1 MIIAVGLGTGSTA
14 DLSAK
19 ALKLLKEAKNIAT
32 TASWHPLWQE
42 VPNRHLQIWDKWS
55 PSLRSSALSEMQ
67 EDLVLAVAGDPFSD
81 EAYLKSIAGLEIISA
96 PSRLQTLPLPF
107 KWYYSDDYKQPV
119 ETVVLRV
126 YPGKWEELKPALP
139 QDKEVSYEDCLLRGQ
154 AKIGDLTIT
163 DGYILL
169 TEVRKVKPVEQLV
182 NIMHRLRGED
192 GCPWDRIQTFNSLK
206 PYVVEEAYEL
216 WDAIDSED
224 PYLMVEEL
232 GDVLLQVVFHCAI
245 AEEKG
250 LFNLDKV
257 AENISKKMI
266 HRHPHVFSDLKVD
279 SPETVLLN
287 WEKLKKNERGKEDRL
302 SILDGIPKYL
312 PGLTKALKVQ
322 KKAAKVGFD
331 WDEIAPVWD
340 KVYEELEELAQTAS
354 LAEREEE
361 LGDLLFAIVNLARFL
376 KVDPEV
382 ALTKTINKFQKR
394 FRYIEAHANRP
405 LEEMSLAE
413 MDVFWEEAKKEDKQ
427 KR

>member
-1 MIIAVGLGTGSTA
+1 MIIAVGLGTGTTA

-19 ALKLLKEAKNIAT
+19 ALSLIKEAKNIAT
-32 TASWHPLWQE
+32 TASWHPIWQE
-42 VPNRHLQIWDKWS
+42 VSNRNIQKWDKWS
-55 PSLRSSALSEMQ
+55 PSLRSSVLLEPK

-81 EAYLKSIAGLEIISA
+81 EAYLKKIAGLDIISA
-96 PSRLQTLPLPF
+96 PSRLQTLPLPS
-107 KWYYSDDYKQPV
+107 KWYYSDDYKKLG

-126 YPGKWEELKPALP
+126 YPGKWEELKLLLP
-139 QDKEVSYEDCLLRGQ
+139 QDKEVSYEDCLIKGQ

-163 DGYILL
+163 DGYIL
-169 TEVRKVKPVEQLV
+169 VKEELKQKPIEQLV
-182 NIMHRLRGED
+182 NIMQRLRGEG
-192 GCPWDRIQTFNSLK
+192 GCPWDRIQTFSSLK

-279 SPETVLLN
+279 SPEKVLIN
-287 WEKLKKNERGKEDRL
+287 WEKLKKSERGKEDRL

-340 KVYEELEELAQTAS
+340 KVYEECEELSKADS
-354 LAEREEE
+354 LAEKEEE

-394 FRYIEAHANRP
+394 FRYIEVHANRP

-413 MDVFWEEAKKEDKQ
+413 MDVFWEEAKKEDK
-427 KR
+427 